1 MDMVIWLVG
10 RKCISR
16 VRLGAT
22 FRCAMQSVGVTAVG
36 LSVGK
41 RGVGRSGRCRARW
54 WSGPV
59 VEGRGVA
66 RTCGSMMELDAT
78 RRSAA
83 QAERAAAVGQL
94 VGRRRV
100 GRSGR
105 RGARRR
111 KGPMAEERGAA
122 RSSGVKQAAAGG
134 SRHNSV
140 GLGPMRR
147 AVAAVSRDVTRVSPC
162 ESIELC
168 GLPETGS
175 QVGVYMHE
183 ASSGS
188 RRQLVS

>member
-1 MDMVIWLVG
+1 MIG
-10 RKCISR
+10 RKCSSR
-16 VRLGAT
+16 VRLDAM
-22 FRCAMQSVGVTAVG
+22 FRRAMQSRGVTAVG
-36 LSVGK
+36 PPVGK
-41 RGVGRSGRCRARW
+41 CGVGRSGRRRARW
-54 WSGPV
+54 RSGPM

-66 RTCGSMMELDAT
+66 RKRSSTMELDTT
-78 RRSAA
+78 RRSAM
-83 QAERAAAVGQL
+83 QPQRAAAVGRL

-147 AVAAVSRDVTRVSPC
+147 AVAAVSRDVTCVSPC
-162 ESIELC
+162 VSIELC
-168 GLPETGS
+168 SLPEVRSGRRVRPRGS
-175 QVGVYMHE
+175 G
-183 ASSGS
+183 GS
-188 RRQLVS
+188 PGAAHAVT

>member
-1 MDMVIWLVG
+1 MSG
-10 RKCISR
+10 ENAASR
-16 VRLGAT
+16 VRLGGT

-66 RTCGSMMELDAT
+66 RTCGSMMELDTT

-83 QAERAAAVGQL
+83 QAERAAAVGRL

-122 RSSGVKQAAAGG
+122 RSSGVKQAAAGDP
-134 SRHNSV
+134 RHNPRPPGHMLRRAAHQQGWSRDCELRELFV
-140 GLGPMRR
+140 STVSCPRPACQGR
-147 AVAAVSRDVTRVSPC
+147 AVAAA
-162 ESIELC
+162 
-168 GLPETGS
+168 G
-175 QVGVYMHE
+175 
-183 ASSGS
+183 
-188 RRQLVS
+188 QLVS